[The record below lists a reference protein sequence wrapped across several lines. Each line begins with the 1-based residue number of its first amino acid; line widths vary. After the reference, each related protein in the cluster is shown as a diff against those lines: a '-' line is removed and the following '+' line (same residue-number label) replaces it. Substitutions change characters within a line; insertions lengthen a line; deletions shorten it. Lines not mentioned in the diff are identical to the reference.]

1 MTYHISLFSAFNDF
15 CVFQCFK
22 KLNRGTYPMRLTFIG
37 TSSGLTVIDRSH
49 ACIYLEIGD
58 KKLLLDCGE
67 GTTRSLLKLGFDPSD
82 IDLIIISHTHPDH
95 CAGIPTL
102 MQYMHL
108 IGRKSP
114 LSISIPQGI
123 SPAFETYFR
132 QLYLLNEKLTFDYEL
147 NEYAQGVIYMHND
160 VSLEAI
166 PNLHLF
172 NLFTLSRQYGISIA
186 SYSLII
192 RESSKT
198 VYYSADLQ
206 SAADLNPP
214 EKADLMIV
222 ESTHI
227 KIEDAL
233 AIASAKNIKRII
245 FTHIGPEIDT
255 DTLDINTIP
264 AEYAHD
270 GMSIII

>member
-1 MTYHISLFSAFNDF
+1 M
-15 CVFQCFK
+15 K
-22 KLNRGTYPMRLTFIG
+22 LTFIG
-37 TSSGLTVIDRSH
+37 TSSGLSVIDRSH
-49 ACIYLEIGD
+49 ASLLVEAGNRQI
-58 KKLLLDCGE
+58 LLDCGE
-67 GTTRSLLKLGFDPSD
+67 GTTRSLLKLGFDPGL
-82 IDLIIISHTHPDH
+82 IEEIIISHTHPDH

-114 LSISIPQGI
+114 LSIRLPQGI

-166 PNLHLF
+166 PNLHLSH
-172 NLFTLSRQYGISIA
+172 LFTLSRQYGISIA
-186 SYSLII
+186 SFSLII
-192 RESSKT
+192 RESGKT
-198 VYYSADLQ
+198 TYYSADLQ

-227 KIEDAL
+227 KIEDAF
-233 AIASAKNIKRII
+233 ATAFAKNIKRII
-245 FTHIGPEIDT
+245 FTHIGPDIDT